1 VEEFAVPSW
10 TPKDERQYEHVRDSE
25 LERGVGE
32 DRAEEIAARTVNKHR
47 RQEGRTPNK
56 KTQGTGNPRRRFEQR
71 TADELRNLARERK
84 VAGADGMSKEQLIQ
98 ALRGKR
104 GGR

>member
-1 VEEFAVPSW
+1 MPSW

-47 RQEGRTPNK
+47 RLEGRTPDT
-56 KTQGTGNPRRRFEQR
+56 KTQGTGNPRRRFEER
-71 TADELRNLARERK
+71 SVDELRNLANERK
-84 VAGADGMSKEQLIQ
+84 IAGAGRMSKEKLIE
-98 ALRGKR
+98 ALRAKR
-104 GGR
+104 GR